1 MNRIE
6 LEDILFELHD
16 KGLRNLKFS
25 MTRVTNQVQRYATK
39 QVIEQLESLK
49 KEVYKS
55 TTAQNAITQRIK
67 ALKE

>member
-25 MTRVTNQVQRYATK
+25 MTRVTNQVNRYATK
-39 QVIEQLESLK
+39 RVIEELERLISYDEIKDEGKIKYRIDQLK
-49 KEVYKS
+49 KE
-55 TTAQNAITQRIK
+55 
-67 ALKE
+67 L

>member
-25 MTRVTNQVQRYATK
+25 MTRVTNQVERYATK
-39 QVIEQLESLK
+39 RVIEQLESLK
-49 KEVYKS
+49 KEVYSS
-55 TTAQNAITQRIK
+55 TIAQNAITQRIQK
-67 ALKE
+67 LKQ

>member
-49 KEVYKS
+49 KEVYQS